1 MCIYCGTK
9 HYRKIYEH
17 HHGIIPKDELGK
29 SYHVH
34 HIDGRRTNNSPDNL
48 VALSL
53 QEHYDIH
60 YAQGDWAAA
69 LYLAKLLEKPTS
81 DLKDIRA
88 KQVMPRGEKHHR
100 WGIPHT
106 EEVKL
111 HLSKVSSG
119 VPKPG
124 TSAKLKGR
132 KRPEHSIAQSGKNN
146 SRFDPTTRIWENINT
161 GEVVELTRFDFQSMS
176 GAHQASVSD
185 VLNGRA
191 KSCKGWR
198 LVKPETSE

>member
-17 HHGIIPKDELGK
+17 HYGVIPKDESGK
-29 SYHVH
+29 SYHIH

-53 QEHYDIH
+53 QEHYEIH

-69 LYLAKLLEKPTS
+69 LYLARLLEKSKS
-81 DLKDIRA
+81 DLKEIRTR
-88 KQVMPRGEKHHR
+88 QVMPRGEKHHR
-100 WGIPHT
+100 WGVPHT
-106 EEVKL
+106 EETKK

-146 SRFDPTTRIWENINT
+146 SRYNPTPYFWENIET
-161 GEVVELTRFDFQSMS
+161 GQILEMTRYDFQQMTN
-176 GAHQASVSD
+176 AHQGSVTN
-185 VLNGRA
+185 LLKGRS
-191 KSCKGWR
+191 KSCLGWR
-198 LVKPETSE
+198 LVKPQTSE